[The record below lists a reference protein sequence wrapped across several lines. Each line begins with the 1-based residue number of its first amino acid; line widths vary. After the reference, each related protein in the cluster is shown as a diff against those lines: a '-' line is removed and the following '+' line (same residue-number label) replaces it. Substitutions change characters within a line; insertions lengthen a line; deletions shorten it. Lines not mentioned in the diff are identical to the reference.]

1 MLWTSGWDH
10 RACPLY
16 ERFFSDIVIMII
28 TTGSPRG
35 WHSTTVC
42 TPSGQNFD
50 RKKFM
55 MAFCFAIVCFIAE
68 ILLDLDQLGHV
79 YQRDSVA

>member
-1 MLWTSGWDH
+1 
-10 RACPLY
+10 
-16 ERFFSDIVIMII
+16 
-28 TTGSPRG
+28 
-35 WHSTTVC
+35 
-42 TPSGQNFD
+42 
-50 RKKFM
+50 M